1 MSEFVAGADGC
12 RSGWVVVAFPAGSPD
27 RATVSLVER
36 IADLTRTRARPF
48 DRLLIDMPIGLP
60 DAAERGGR
68 ACDKAARALLGWP
81 RSASVF
87 SPPAR
92 PTLAAADYADALARN
107 RATAPDAPGLSKESF
122 HLFPRI
128 REVDAWI
135 TPERQSWVGEGHPEV
150 SFARMNREQSGG
162 GSLRPGKRTSEGRQ
176 LRRDLLIGAGFL
188 PDEWTKPKGA
198 AWDDVFDA
206 AALAWSA
213 GCWLEQV
220 GIVLPDG
227 TAQRD
232 ARGVQMTVRA

>member
-1 MSEFVAGADGC
+1 MNRYVAGADGC
-12 RSGWVVVAFPAGSPD
+12 RSGWIVVAFPAGAPK
-27 RATVSLVER
+27 RATVSLAER
-36 IADLTRTRARPF
+36 IADVPGMAQPL

-60 DAAERGGR
+60 DVAARGGR

-92 PTLAAADYADALARN
+92 PTLAAADYPDALARN

-122 HLFPRI
+122 YLFPRI

-135 TPERQSWVGEGHPEV
+135 TPHRQAWASEGHPEV
-150 SFARMNREQSGG
+150 SFARLNQEQTGG
-162 GSLRPGKRTSEGRQ
+162 GSLRPGKRTPQGRQ
-176 LRRDLLIGAGFL
+176 LRCDLLIGAGFI
-188 PDEWTKPKGA
+188 PETWTKPKGA

-213 GCWLEQV
+213 ARWLAETE
-220 GIVLPDG
+220 IVLPSGVAERDG
-227 TAQRD
+227 
-232 ARGVQMTVRA
+232 RGLEMMVRA